1 MHVEWY
7 CRLMGAE
14 LGPFSGAQLLDMARK
29 HRVTPEDLVKKGTFG
44 EWVPAYR
51 VKGLFV
57 EADMATSIPVGVPT
71 MQRQNHSGPATTAE
85 PPRQSR
91 IDPPKRDEWFFISA
105 GQKFGPMPFERLQEQ
120 ISAGRLHA
128 HDRVWS
134 TAAPKWCEAH
144 RVRGLTFDRAAG
156 TGS

>member
-7 CRLMGAE
+7 CRLMGSE

-29 HRVTPEDLVKKGTFG
+29 HRVTPEDLVKKGSFG

-51 VKGLFV
+51 VKGLFA
-57 EADMATSIPVGVPT
+57 EADMAPSIPVGLPAAA
-71 MQRQNHSGPATTAE
+71 MQRQNHSGPLEAAD
-85 PPRQSR
+85 PARR

-128 HDRVWS
+128 TDRVWS
-134 TAAPKWCEAH
+134 TAAPKWCEAR
-144 RVRGLTFDRAAG
+144 RVRGLTFDRVAG